1 MINEKSYNVDTI
13 VFRELYINYLEQVVI
28 YKGKEITFTNREFQV
43 LYFLMKHPGQVFSKR
58 QIYMVCLFSISEM

>member
-28 YKGKEITFTNREFQV
+28 YKGKEITFTNRTV
-43 LYFLMKHPGQVFSKR
+43 
-58 QIYMVCLFSISEM
+58 